1 MNNKVYGGKNTMQEF
16 AHEYAQQLYLNPNE
30 FAKMSGLWCLRLG
43 HNMAKSTYQVG
54 PKRIEC
60 YSLHFVVEGQLL
72 LQYADREAILQSGD
86 LCCFFPDESYSYR
99 IYDPEKTL
107 KLIWI
112 AFQGPQAVPLL
123 QSLGLT
129 QATPILHARCSREVW
144 TKFYAL
150 LQFVT
155 DQPDGDQDIGFSLV
169 LQEQLYAIFA
179 VLMKDGRA
187 RALDDA
193 KGNVANIP
201 WLKRSLDFMHLHYL
215 EGISIKE
222 IAEAAGVHR
231 SYFSDIFK
239 KMIGVS
245 PNRYL
250 YRLKMEKAAA
260 LISLGDR
267 NITEVAYTVGYPS
280 LYSFSRA
287 YRNYYGHS
295 PGSMP

>member
-1 MNNKVYGGKNTMQEF
+1 MQEF
-16 AHEYAQQLYLNPNE
+16 AHEYAQQLYLNPSE
-30 FAKMSGLWCLRLG
+30 FIKMSGLWCLRLG
-43 HNMAKSTYQVG
+43 HNIAKPNYQVG
-54 PKRIEC
+54 PKSIEC
-60 YSLHFVVEGQLL
+60 FSLHFVVEGQLL
-72 LQYADREAILQSGD
+72 LQYEDREAILQRGD
-86 LCCFFPDESYSYR
+86 ICCFFPAEPYSYR

-112 AFQGPQAVPLL
+112 AIQGPQTAPLL
-123 QSLGLT
+123 RSLGLT
-129 QATPILHARCSREVW
+129 KATPILRAKGTKEVW
-144 TKFYAL
+144 NSLYAL
-150 LQFVT
+150 LRYIS
-155 DQPDGDQDIGFSLV
+155 DQPDGVKDIGFSLE
-169 LQEQLYAIFA
+169 LQEKLYAIFA
-179 VLMKDGRA
+179 VLLKEGRA
-187 RALDDA
+187 LSETKSKVND
-193 KGNVANIP
+193 IP
-201 WLKRSLDFMHLHYL
+201 WLQRSLDFMQLHYM

-222 IAEAAGVHR
+222 IAESAGVHR

-295 PGSMP
+295 PACKP